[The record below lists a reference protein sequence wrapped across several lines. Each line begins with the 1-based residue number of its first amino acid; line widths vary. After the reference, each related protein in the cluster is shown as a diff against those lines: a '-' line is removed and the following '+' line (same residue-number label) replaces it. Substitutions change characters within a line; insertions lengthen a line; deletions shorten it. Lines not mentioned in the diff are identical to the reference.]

1 MFRKEYFVL
10 KLFSH
15 QHWVLKV
22 LAHFVLLIGLCV
34 ANGAQAYTGVT
45 IVMATQTPA
54 NLEFVDN
61 FRMELISAKNNSI
74 RVKVVMLDSPEKL
87 TVAENSELVIA
98 LGVKALEAAS
108 ILKHTTPVL
117 GVYTPLPVFN
127 KLLDKSKRELGNFSA
142 IVLDQPYWRQ
152 LALIKAVLPETKKV
166 GVLFGPTS
174 SQYLEV
180 LREEADELGLSLMD
194 ENVSQEAELIP
205 KLKKLLDSSDALL
218 AIPDRLIY
226 SRESAE
232 SILLTSYRHQK
243 PMFGYSQSYVK
254 AGALASVY
262 SSTKQLAKQ
271 AAEIAIRAQAAPSQL
286 PSPQVPKYYSVTLN
300 SQVAHSLSIAI
311 TDEETVYKKMQAN
324 EAAEAIEIDEKKH

>member
-1 MFRKEYFVL
+1 
-10 KLFSH
+10 
-15 QHWVLKV
+15 
-22 LAHFVLLIGLCV
+22 
-34 ANGAQAYTGVT
+34 
-45 IVMATQTPA
+45 MATQTPT

-61 FRMELISAKNNSI
+61 FRMELINAKNNSI
-74 RVKVVMLDSPEKL
+74 RVKVVMLDSAEKL

-98 LGVKALEAAS
+98 LGVKALDAAS
-108 ILKHTTPVL
+108 MLKHTTPVL

-127 KLLDKSKRELGNFSA
+127 QLLDKSKRELGNFSA

-152 LALIKAVLPETKKV
+152 LALIKAVLPATKKV
-166 GVLFGPTS
+166 GVLFGPAS

-180 LREEADELGLSLMD
+180 LRDEADELGLSLMD
-194 ENVSQEAELIP
+194 ESVSQESDLIP

-254 AGALASVY
+254 AGALASTY
-262 SSTKQLAKQ
+262 SSSKQLAKQ
-271 AAEIAIRAQAAPSQL
+271 AAEIAIRAQAAPNLL
-286 PSPQVPKYYSVTLN
+286 PSPQVPKYYSVVLN
-300 SQVAHSLSIAI
+300 SQVAHSLNIAI
-311 TDEETVYKKMQAN
+311 TDEDTIYKKMQAN
-324 EAAEAIEIDEKKH
+324 ENAEAIEIDEKKH